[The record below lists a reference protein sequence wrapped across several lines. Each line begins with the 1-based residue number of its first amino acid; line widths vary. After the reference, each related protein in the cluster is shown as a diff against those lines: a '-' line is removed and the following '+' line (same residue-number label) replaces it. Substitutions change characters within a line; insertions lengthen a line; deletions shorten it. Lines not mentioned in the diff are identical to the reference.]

1 MHKQILFFFGLRLT
15 GSDWQ
20 FTIGLSRWAMPNS
33 QSPTSLGNRKQEK
46 QNYMLDT
53 RTILINKCK
62 CIFFLLFS
70 GHRSFFC
77 FLDWMNS
84 VTKRTFLSLSGCS
97 RKEQELVIIPL
108 VFYSTNSSFDF
119 LNITLPLI
127 NTTLPLTCETHHRFI
142 NLSPKYEKRLHPFC
156 LDLTFSQGHWL
167 DQLFRVQTH
176 LTTHRP
182 NQKHPHSLSGN
193 WFANFCTLY

>member
-1 MHKQILFFFGLRLT
+1 MGHAQANSFFFFGLRLT

-20 FTIGLSRWAMPNS
+20 FTIGLSRWAVPNS

-108 VFYSTNSSFDF
+108 VFCSTNSSFDF

-156 LDLTFSQGHWL
+156 LDLTFSQGH
-167 DQLFRVQTH
+167 
-176 LTTHRP
+176 
-182 NQKHPHSLSGN
+182 
-193 WFANFCTLY
+193 